1 MRYASAQLEAYL
13 ADDLWLRMAAHANRM
28 ARRMVEGLEEMDR
41 VELLYAVQSNE
52 IFVRMEVAVCH
63 GLRAAG
69 FEFHEWPGRPGVYR
83 LVMSHCTQEAEVEDF
98 LDTLAELSRN
108 R

>member
-1 MRYASAQLEAYL
+1 
-13 ADDLWLRMAAHANRM
+13 
-28 ARRMVEGLEEMDR
+28 
-41 VELLYAVQSNE
+41 VELLHTVQSNE
-52 IFVRMEVAVCH
+52 IFLRMDAAVCH
-63 GLRAAG
+63 GLRAAE
-69 FEFHEWPGRPGVYR
+69 FQFHEWPGRPGVYR